1 MGFAVC
7 QPGRC
12 KPARELPPMIAVS
25 EGRSARLPGWL
36 KSSGAWNIGAL
47 VVWIVIFLG
56 LAVRTLANPNRAT
69 AFTVYRL
76 AGIHWLNAQHLYGD
90 WRGFVYSPLAA
101 VFFTPFGLLPP
112 GWGNLCWTWLNAAIF
127 LLGVRAL
134 LSSGIYPGIKPQYH
148 GIVYLLLVPLVLGNL
163 DTGQANP
170 TVIGLVLLAV
180 AAVPAE
186 RWSVAALCVAA
197 ATYLKIYPLAVGLIL
212 FLMAPR
218 RLGWR
223 LFLALVVLGIL
234 PFLFQHWSYVSQQYH
249 EWISTRSTDDRR
261 LYPIKD
267 VPLDL
272 WFLLVRFGH
281 LPIPGFVYS
290 AFQMLSGGAI
300 ALFCL
305 VGIWKAWPKERLLAG
320 ILALVCIWMTLCG
333 PATEFQT
340 YVLLAP
346 AVVLTL
352 IDTLPSSQPL
362 WLRTGLGVVY
372 LLMLLAVARTSFL
385 PSQKGLWILTIQPV
399 AAIVFLVCC
408 LAWCLRNSGWREQRG
423 PVGIE

>member
-1 MGFAVC
+1 
-7 QPGRC
+7 
-12 KPARELPPMIAVS
+12 MIAAS
-25 EGRSARLPGWL
+25 EGRSAGLQRWL
-36 KSSGAWNIGAL
+36 KSLGAWNIGAL
-47 VVWIVIFLG
+47 AVWATIFLG
-56 LAVRTLANPNRAT
+56 LAIRTVANPHRAT

-76 AGIHWLNAQHLYGD
+76 AGVHWLSAQHLYGD

-101 VFFTPFGLLPP
+101 VGFTPLGLLPP

-127 LLGVRAL
+127 LLGVYAL
-134 LSSGIYPGIKPQYH
+134 LNNDIYPGIKPRYH
-148 GIVYLLLVPLVLGNL
+148 GIAYLLLVPLVLGNL

-180 AAVPAE
+180 AAAAAD
-186 RWSVAALCVAA
+186 RWSVVAFCVAA
-197 ATYLKIYPLAVGLIL
+197 ATYLKIYPFAVGLIL
-212 FLMAPR
+212 LLIAPR

-223 LFLALVVLGIL
+223 LLLALILLGLL
-234 PFLFQHWSYVSQQYH
+234 PFLFQHWPYVSQQYH
-249 EWISTRSTDDRR
+249 EWISTRSADDRR
-261 LYPIKD
+261 FYPLKD

-290 AFQMLSGGAI
+290 AFQVLSGGSI

-305 VGIWKAWPKERLLAG
+305 VGVWRNWPKERLIAG
-320 ILALVCIWMTLCG
+320 ILAFLCIWMTLCG
-333 PATEFQT
+333 PATELQT

-352 IDTLPSSQPL
+352 GDAVFGSRAL
-362 WLRTGLGVVY
+362 WLRLGLLLVY
-372 LLMLLAVARTSFL
+372 LLMVLAVARTSFL

-408 LAWCLRNSGWREQRG
+408 IGWFVGPTVWEKSGGSRRG
-423 PVGIE
+423 

>member
-1 MGFAVC
+1 
-7 QPGRC
+7 
-12 KPARELPPMIAVS
+12 MITIS
-25 EGRSARLPGWL
+25 EGRSAGLPGWI
-36 KSSGAWNIGAL
+36 KSLGQWNVGAFA
-47 VVWIVIFLG
+47 VWIIIFLG
-56 LAVRTLANPNRAT
+56 LAIRTLTNPNRAT

-76 AGIHWLNAQHLYGD
+76 AGNHWLSSQHLYGD

-101 VFFTPFGLLPP
+101 VFFAPLALLPP
-112 GWGNLCWTWLNAAIF
+112 GWGNVCWTWLNAGIF
-127 LLGVRAL
+127 LLGVCAL
-134 LSSGIYPGIKPQYH
+134 LGSGIYPGIKPGYR
-148 GIVYLLLVPLVLGNL
+148 GIAYLLLVPLVLGNL

-170 TVIGLVLLAV
+170 TVIGLLLLAV

-186 RWSVAALCVAA
+186 RWSVAALCIAA

-223 LFLALVVLGIL
+223 LVLALFVLGIL

-249 EWISTRSTDDRR
+249 EWISTRSADDRR

-272 WFLLVRFGH
+272 WFLLVRLGH

-290 AFQMLSGGAI
+290 AFQVLSGGAI

-305 VGIWKAWPKERLLAG
+305 TGFWRHWPKERLLAG
-320 ILALVCIWMTLCG
+320 ILAFVCIWMTLCG
-333 PATEFQT
+333 PATELQT

-352 IDTLPSSQPL
+352 IDAFFSFRPP
-362 WLRTGLGVVY
+362 WLRIGLLMIY
-372 LLMLLAVARTSFL
+372 LLMVLAVARTSFL
-385 PSQKGLWILTIQPV
+385 PSQKGVWILTIQPV
-399 AAIVFLVCC
+399 AAIMFFVCC
-408 LAWCLRNSGWREQRG
+408 LVWFLGSGSGQSESPGR
-423 PVGIE
+423 

>member
-1 MGFAVC
+1 
-7 QPGRC
+7 
-12 KPARELPPMIAVS
+12 MIAVS
-25 EGRSARLPGWL
+25 EGRSAGLPGRL
-36 KSSGAWNIGAL
+36 KSLSAWNIGAL
-47 VVWIVIFLG
+47 AVWIIIFLG

-112 GWGNLCWTWLNAAIF
+112 RWGNLCWTWLNAAIF

-134 LSSGIYPGIKPQYH
+134 LSGSIYPGIKPRYH

-186 RWSVAALCVAA
+186 RWSLAALCVTA

-249 EWISTRSTDDRR
+249 EWISTRSADDRR

-272 WFLLVRFGH
+272 WFLLVRLGH

-305 VGIWKAWPKERLLAG
+305 VGVWKDWPKERLLAG
-320 ILALVCIWMTLCG
+320 ILALLCIWMTLCG
-333 PATEFQT
+333 PATELQT

-346 AVVLTL
+346 AIVLTVVNAVFA
-352 IDTLPSSQPL
+352 SQPL
-362 WLRTGLGVVY
+362 WLRIGMLLVY
-372 LLMLLAVARTSFL
+372 LLMVLAVARTSFL

-399 AAIVFLVCC
+399 AAILFLVCC
-408 LAWCLRNSGWREQRG
+408 LGLFLRGSVWREENGLSRRDWNEGSQA
-423 PVGIE
+423 

>member
-1 MGFAVC
+1 M
-7 QPGRC
+7 P
-12 KPARELPPMIAVS
+12 LMITVS
-25 EGRSARLPGWL
+25 ESRSAGLQNWV
-36 KSSGAWNIGAL
+36 KSFGRWNIAAL
-47 VVWIVIFLG
+47 VVWIIVFMA
-56 LAVRTLANPNRAT
+56 LAMRTLANPNRAT

-76 AGIHWLNAQHLYGD
+76 AGNHWLSAQHLYGD

-101 VFFTPFGLLPP
+101 VFFAPFALLPP
-112 GWGNLCWTWLNAAIF
+112 GWGNLCWTWLNAGIF
-127 LLGVRAL
+127 LFGVCAL
-134 LSSGIYPGIKPQYH
+134 LGGGIFPGIKPRYQ

-170 TVIGLVLLAV
+170 TVIGLILLAV

-186 RWSVAALCVAA
+186 RWSMAALCVALG
-197 ATYLKIYPLAVGLIL
+197 TYLKIYPLAVGLIL

-223 LFLALVVLGIL
+223 LFLALLVLGLL

-249 EWISTRSTDDRR
+249 EWISTRSADDRR

-272 WFLLVRFGH
+272 WFLLVRLGH

-290 AFQMLSGGAI
+290 AFQVLSGGGI

-305 VGIWKAWPKERLLAG
+305 VGVWKKWPKDRLLAG
-320 ILALVCIWMTLCG
+320 ILGFVCVWMTLCG
-333 PATEFQT
+333 PATELQT

-352 IDTLPSSQPL
+352 IEACLSSRPL
-362 WLRTGLGVVY
+362 WLRIGLLVVY

-385 PSQKGLWILTIQPV
+385 PSQKGLWILTIQPI

-408 LAWCLRNSGWREQRG
+408 LVWFLRNSGWKRQANC
-423 PVGIE
+423 PVGNE

>member
-1 MGFAVC
+1 
-7 QPGRC
+7 
-12 KPARELPPMIAVS
+12 MIAVS
-25 EGRSARLPGWL
+25 EGRAAGLQGRL
-36 KSSGAWNIGAL
+36 KSLGEWNIGAL
-47 VVWIVIFLG
+47 AVWIVILLG
-56 LAVRTLANPNRAT
+56 LAIRTLANPNRAT
-69 AFTVYRL
+69 AFAVYRL

-112 GWGNLCWTWLNAAIF
+112 GWGNLCWTWLNSAIF

-134 LSSGIYPGIKPQYH
+134 LSSGIYPGIKPRYH
-148 GIVYLLLVPLVLGNL
+148 GIVYLMLVPLVLGNL

-170 TVIGLVLLAV
+170 TVIGLMLLAV

-186 RWSVAALCVAA
+186 RWGVAALCIAA
-197 ATYLKIYPLAVGLIL
+197 STYLKIYPLTVGLIL
-212 FLMAPR
+212 FLIAPR

-223 LFLALVVLGIL
+223 LLLALVVLGIL

-249 EWISTRSTDDRR
+249 EWISTRSADDRR

-272 WFLLVRFGH
+272 WFLLVRLGH

-290 AFQMLSGGAI
+290 AFQILSGGAI

-305 VGIWKAWPKERLLAG
+305 AGVWKSWPKERLLAG
-320 ILALVCIWMTLCG
+320 MLALVCIWMTLCG
-333 PATEFQT
+333 PATELQT

-352 IDTLPSSQPL
+352 LDALPSSRPL
-362 WLRTGLGVVY
+362 WLRAGLLVVC
-372 LLMLLAVARTSFL
+372 LLMVLAVARTSFL

-399 AAIVFLVCC
+399 AAILFLICC
-408 LAWCLRNSGWREQRG
+408 LVLFLRGSFWRGENGLSRRG
-423 PVGIE
+423 LNEG

>member
-1 MGFAVC
+1 
-7 QPGRC
+7 
-12 KPARELPPMIAVS
+12 MITVS
-25 EGRSARLPGWL
+25 EGRSTGLPRWV
-36 KSSGAWNIGAL
+36 KSIGGWNIAAL
-47 VVWIVIFLG
+47 AGWIIIFLG

-76 AGIHWLNAQHLYGD
+76 AGNHWLTAQHLYGD
-90 WRGFVYSPLAA
+90 WRGFVYSPVAA
-101 VFFTPFGLLPP
+101 VFFAPFGLLPP
-112 GWGNLCWTWLNAAIF
+112 GLGNLCWTWLNAGIF

-134 LSSGIYPGIKPQYH
+134 LGSGIYPGIKPGYH

-170 TVIGLVLLAV
+170 TVIGLLLLAV
-180 AAVPAE
+180 AAVPGE
-186 RWSVAALCVAA
+186 RWNVAALCIAA
-197 ATYLKIYPLAVGLIL
+197 ATYIKIYPLAVGLIL

-223 LFLALVVLGIL
+223 LLLALVVLGFL

-249 EWISTRSTDDRR
+249 EWISTRSADDRR

-272 WFLLVRFGH
+272 WFLLVRLGH
-281 LPIPGFVYS
+281 LPIPGFAYT

-305 VGIWKAWPKERLLAG
+305 LGVWKKWPHELLLAG
-320 ILALVCIWMTLCG
+320 ILAFVCVWMTLCG
-333 PATEFQT
+333 PATELQT

-352 IDTLPSSQPL
+352 MDAFLPSSRPL
-362 WLRTGLGVVY
+362 WLRTGLLLVY
-372 LLMLLAVARTSFL
+372 LLMVLAVARTSFL
-385 PSQKGLWILTIQPV
+385 PSQKSLWILTIQPV
-399 AAIVFLVCC
+399 AAILFLACC
-408 LAWCLRNSGWREQRG
+408 IMWLLSSLRHCVNGSN
-423 PVGIE
+423 

>member
-1 MGFAVC
+1 
-7 QPGRC
+7 
-12 KPARELPPMIAVS
+12 MIGAS
-25 EGRSARLPGWL
+25 EGRSAGLQWWL
-36 KSSGAWNIGAL
+36 KSLGAWNISAL
-47 VVWIVIFLG
+47 AVWTTIFLG
-56 LAVRTLANPNRAT
+56 LAIRTVANPHRAT

-76 AGIHWLNAQHLYGD
+76 AGVHWLSAQHLYGD

-101 VFFTPFGLLPP
+101 VFFTPLGLLPP

-127 LLGVRAL
+127 LLGVYAL
-134 LSSGIYPGIKPQYH
+134 LSNDIYPGIKPRYH
-148 GIVYLLLVPLVLGNL
+148 GIAYLLLVPLVLGNL

-180 AAVPAE
+180 AAAAAD
-186 RWSVAALCVAA
+186 RWSVVALCVAG
-197 ATYLKIYPLAVGLIL
+197 ATYLKIYPFAVGLIL

-223 LFLALVVLGIL
+223 LLLALIVLGLL
-234 PFLFQHWSYVSQQYH
+234 PFLFQHWPYVSQQYH
-249 EWISTRSTDDRR
+249 EWISTRSSDDRR
-261 LYPIKD
+261 FYPLKD

-290 AFQMLSGGAI
+290 AFQVLSGGAI

-305 VGIWKAWPKERLLAG
+305 VGGWRNWPKERRIAG
-320 ILALVCIWMTLCG
+320 ILAFLCIWMTLCG
-333 PATEFQT
+333 PATELQT

-352 IDTLPSSQPL
+352 GDAVFGSRAL
-362 WLRTGLGVVY
+362 WLRLGLLLVY
-372 LLMLLAVARTSFL
+372 LLMVLAVARTSFL
-385 PSQKGLWILTIQPV
+385 PSEKGLWILTIQPV

-408 LAWCLRNSGWREQRG
+408 IGWFMGPTVWEKSGGSRRD
-423 PVGIE
+423 

>member
-1 MGFAVC
+1 
-7 QPGRC
+7 
-12 KPARELPPMIAVS
+12 MIAVS
-25 EGRSARLPGWL
+25 EGRLAARQRWL
-36 KSSGAWNIGAL
+36 KSLGAWNVGAIA
-47 VVWIVIFLG
+47 VWIIIFLG
-56 LAVRTLANPNRAT
+56 LAIRTLANPNRAT

-76 AGIHWLNAQHLYGD
+76 AGIHWLSGQHLYGD

-101 VFFTPFGLLPP
+101 VFFTPFALLPP
-112 GWGNLCWTWLNAAIF
+112 GWGNLCWTWLSAAIF

-134 LSSGIYPGIKPQYH
+134 LGRGVYPGIKPGYH

-186 RWSVAALCVAA
+186 RWGVAALCVAA

-212 FLMAPR
+212 FLLAPR

-223 LFLALVVLGIL
+223 LLLALLVLGLL

-249 EWISTRSTDDRR
+249 EWISTRSADDRR
-261 LYPIKD
+261 IYPIKD

-272 WFLLVRFGH
+272 WFLLVRLGH

-290 AFQMLSGGAI
+290 AFQILSGGAI

-305 VGIWKAWPKERLLAG
+305 AGAWQKWPKERLLAG
-320 ILALVCIWMTLCG
+320 ILAFVCIWMTLCG
-333 PATEFQT
+333 PATELQT

-346 AVVLTL
+346 VIVLTGIEGIL
-352 IDTLPSSQPL
+352 SSRSV
-362 WLRTGLGVVY
+362 WLRTGLLAAY
-372 LLMLLAVARTSFL
+372 LLMVLAVARTSFL
-385 PSQKGLWILTIQPV
+385 PSQKGLWILTIQPA

-408 LAWCLRNSGWREQRG
+408 LVWFLRPASWETAKARLSRRAE
-423 PVGIE
+423 